1 MRMRNRD
8 RFAMEHS
15 GTPSDSSSHELGEI
29 EVLYFNVVDKEKLKE
44 LSVKKYSDVQI
55 SVPQPNMQQPRASDE
70 GNSSS
75 NQENMQLIEANS
87 SQTMANKDAG
97 GPEDS
102 DKEKSN
108 SLANNQKE
116 ETFANATV
124 NLEQAATASSSNE
137 KAMTKVGYDL
147 RPRHKGRA
155 IKIKSLDCVRNDDNN
170 LRSEANEDGD
180 ILITDMLNEEKK
192 RKLKAN
198 LEKKSTNTKKP

>member
-8 RFAMEHS
+8 RFAKEHS
-15 GTPSDSSSHELGEI
+15 GTPSDSPHELGEI
-29 EVLYFNVVDKEKLKE
+29 EVLFFNVVDKEKLKE
-44 LSVKKYSDVQI
+44 LSV
-55 SVPQPNMQQPRASDE
+55 
-70 GNSSS
+70 
-75 NQENMQLIEANS
+75 NMQLIEANS
-87 SQTMANKDAG
+87 SQTMGNKDGG
-97 GPEDS
+97 GPEDP

-124 NLEQAATASSSNE
+124 NLEQAAIASSSNE

-170 LRSEANEDGD
+170 LSSEANEDGD

>member
-1 MRMRNRD
+1 MRMRNRN

-44 LSVKKYSDVQI
+44 LS
-55 SVPQPNMQQPRASDE
+55 
-70 GNSSS
+70 G
-75 NQENMQLIEANS
+75 
-87 SQTMANKDAG
+87 NKDGG
-97 GPEDS
+97 GPEDP

-124 NLEQAATASSSNE
+124 NLEQAAIASSSNE